1 MVVELKKGS
10 RGVVL
15 EKKPNQELGKITVN
29 LNWNQAPP
37 KPKGFFESI
46 LGGSNSGI
54 DLDLGCLFELKD
66 GTKGS
71 VQALGN
77 KFGFFDSV
85 PFINLDKDDR
95 TGSSTD
101 GENLFINGAKVSQ
114 FNRILVYTFIYEGV
128 PNWSATDGIITIK
141 PQFGENIQIRL
152 DEHDNSKTMCALA
165 MIENVKNE
173 TFGIDRL
180 VRYFK
185 GHEEMDRAY
194 NWDLRWKRG
203 SKD

>member
-15 EKKPNQELGKITVN
+15 EKRANQELGKITVN
-29 LNWNQAPP
+29 LNWNQTPQ
-37 KPKGFFESI
+37 KPKGFLQSV

-66 GTKGS
+66 GRKGA

-77 KFGFFDSV
+77 TFGNFDAP
-85 PFINLDKDDR
+85 PFIKLDKDDR

-101 GENLFINGAKVSQ
+101 GENLFINGAKVAEVK
-114 FNRILVYTFIYEGV
+114 RILVYTFIYEGV
-128 PNWSATDGIITIK
+128 PNWSATDGIVTIK
-141 PQFGENIQIRL
+141 PQFGENITIRL
-152 DEHDNSKTMCALA
+152 DEHDNSKIMCALV

-173 TFGIDRL
+173 TFGIERQ
-180 VRYFK
+180 VRYFR

-194 NWDLRWKRG
+194 NWNMSWQAGR
-203 SKD
+203 KD

>member
-15 EKKPNQELGKITVN
+15 EKKPNQELGKIIVN
-29 LNWNQAPP
+29 LNWNQTPQ
-37 KPKGFFESI
+37 KPKGFLGSV
-46 LGGSNSGI
+46 LGGSNKGI

-66 GTKGS
+66 GKKGS

-77 KFGFFDSV
+77 MFGNFDSP
-85 PFINLDKDDR
+85 PFIKLDKDDR

-101 GENLFINGAKVSQ
+101 GENLFINGAKVAQ
-114 FNRILVYTFIYEGV
+114 VNRILVYTFIYEGV
-128 PNWSATDGIITIK
+128 PNWSATDGIVTIK

-152 DEHDNSKTMCALA
+152 DEHDNSKLMCALV

-173 TFGIDRL
+173 TFGIERL

-185 GHEEMDRAY
+185 GHEEMY
-194 NWDLRWKRG
+194 NE
-203 SKD
+203 

>member
-15 EKKPNQELGKITVN
+15 EKRPNQELGKITVN
-29 LNWNQAPP
+29 LNWNQTPQ
-37 KPKGFFESI
+37 KPKGFLGSV
-46 LGGSNSGI
+46 LGGSNKGI

-66 GTKGS
+66 GKKGS

-77 KFGFFDSV
+77 TFGSFDSP
-85 PFINLDKDDR
+85 PFIKLDKDDR

-101 GENLFINGAKVSQ
+101 GENLFINGAKVAQ
-114 FNRILVYTFIYEGV
+114 VNRILVYTFIYEGV
-128 PNWSATDGIITIK
+128 PNWSATDGIVTIK

-152 DEHDNSKTMCALA
+152 DEHDNSKIMCALV

-173 TFGIDRL
+173 TFGIERL

-194 NWDLRWKRG
+194 NWNMSWRSG